1 MRNSCFTNQCGYIME
16 HSTRF
21 TEVEY
26 IAQPKSWSRYIST
39 PLVTR
44 HLHL

>member
-1 MRNSCFTNQCGYIME
+1 MRNRRFTDQCSYIME

-21 TEVEY
+21 TELEY
-26 IAQPKSWSRYIST
+26 IAQPKSWPRYIST